1 MFEGYN
7 NPKTLEFCVNTA
19 LESLKADKELFSF
32 DAESS
37 RIHNPERAIA
47 HRLGCYLQL
56 LFEDLKV
63 DCEYN
68 KHVNDPKRNGNG
80 KIIVPDIVVHRRKV
94 DTGNLLVIEVKT
106 INKTTNDKSG
116 IENDKNKL
124 IELTRGIQT
133 TQGLMKYDY
142 GLFILFNSSKPSL
155 QWFKNG
161 KPIDLPL

>member
-7 NPKTLEFCVNTA
+7 NPKTIEFCVNTA

-32 DAESS
+32 DADSS
-37 RIHNPERAIA
+37 RSHNPERAIA

-56 LFEDLKV
+56 LFKDLKV

-68 KHVNDPKRNGNG
+68 KHVNDPKRDEND
-80 KIIVPDIVVHRRKV
+80 KIIIPDIVVHRRKV

-106 INKTTNDKSG
+106 TNDESG

-124 IELTRGIQT
+124 MELTRGIQT

-155 QWFKNG
+155 KWFKDGN
-161 KPIDLPL
+161 PVD

>member
-1 MFEGYN
+1 MFEGDN
-7 NPKTLEFCVNTA
+7 NLITLKLLVNTA

-32 DAESS
+32 DADSS

-56 LFEDLKV
+56 LFKDLKV

-68 KHVNDPKRNGNG
+68 KHMNDPKRNGDG
-80 KIIVPDIVVHRRKV
+80 KIIIPDIVVHRRKI

-106 INKTTNDKSG
+106 TNDESG

-124 IELTRGIQT
+124 IELTRGIET
-133 TQGLMKYDY
+133 AQGLMKYDY
-142 GLFILFNSSKPSL
+142 GLFILFNSSEPSL

-161 KPIDLPL
+161 NPIDLAL

>member
-1 MFEGYN
+1 MFEEDN
-7 NPKTLEFCVNTA
+7 NLKTLKSHVNTA
-19 LESLKADKELFSF
+19 LESLKTDKELFSF
-32 DAESS
+32 DVGSS
-37 RIHNPERAIA
+37 RINNPERAIA

-56 LFEDLKV
+56 LFKDLKV

-68 KHVNDPKRNGNG
+68 KHVNDPKRNENG
-80 KIIVPDIVVHRRKV
+80 KIIIPDIVVHRRKV

-106 INKTTNDKSG
+106 TNDESG

-124 IELTRGIQT
+124 MELTYGIQT

-155 QWFKNG
+155 KWFKDGN
-161 KPIDLPL
+161 PID